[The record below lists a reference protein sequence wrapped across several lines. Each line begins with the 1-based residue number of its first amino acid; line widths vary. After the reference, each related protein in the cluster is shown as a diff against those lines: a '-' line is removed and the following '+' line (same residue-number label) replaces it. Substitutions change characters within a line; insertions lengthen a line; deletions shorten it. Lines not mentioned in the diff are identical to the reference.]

1 MNMVK
6 IFNTYIKLKQ
16 IVSER
21 ATHGNVP
28 YTICDGRIITFIL
41 NEKRYFF

>member
-6 IFNTYIKLKQ
+6 IFNTYVKLKQ
-16 IVSER
+16 IVTER
-21 ATHGNVP
+21 ATHENVP
-28 YTICDGRIITFIL
+28 YAICDGRIITFIL